1 MSDIDSADEPGD
13 EHADAPAHEPGS
25 AKENDNHDLSPSVRR
40 LVRHYDL
47 DITGIRGSGPEGRIR
62 VGDVMP
68 LLGARGA
75 LPGDGDGESDSR
87 VEDDVETGTRSPA
100 AAAGGQTDRQPKT
113 DSSMPAMPR
122 PAAAQPHEARIATVV
137 FECDL
142 SPVLHRQAQ
151 AQAQGDT
158 LDLTAYIA
166 FACAAALQAEP
177 DINGDPLRVDLAVQ
191 ARSDAAPVLLR
202 HAGTLSVLD
211 IGRRLRAPKAE
222 SAGQP
227 AEPGAMSP
235 GAEAPDPDMPQW
247 QAEPAATFSI
257 RNYGDSGSVLSFP
270 TVPAPYTRAALGVG
284 KVRKIVAVKQVNGA
298 DTPRITAQCYLS
310 LSFDTDT
317 VSEAQAC
324 RYLSECVRALET

>member
-1 MSDIDSADEPGD
+1 MSDIDSADEPSD
-13 EHADAPAHEPGS
+13 AHAEEPAHEPGS

-75 LPGDGDGESDSR
+75 LPGDDDSER
-87 VEDDVETGTRSPA
+87 SVEDDDETGARSPA
-100 AAAGGQTDRQPKT
+100 AAAGGQADKQQKT
-113 DSSMPAMPR
+113 DSSIPSMPR
-122 PAAAQPHEARIATVV
+122 SAAAQQHEARIATVV

-158 LDLTAYIA
+158 LDLNAYIA

-177 DINGDPLRVDLAVQ
+177 DINGDPLRVDLAVH

-202 HAGTLSVLD
+202 HARTLSVPD
-211 IGRRLRAPKAE
+211 IGRRLRAADAE

-227 AEPGAMSP
+227 AGPSATSP
-235 GAEAPDPDMPQW
+235 GAEAPDTDMPLG

-270 TVPAPYTRAALGVG
+270 TVLARHTRAALGVG
-284 KVRKIVAVKQVNGA
+284 KVRKVVAVKQVNGS